1 MFFKAPD
8 EDKKTYLNPSVRGV
22 QPFFGWATWQSQLVI
37 QSF

>member
-8 EDKKTYLNPSVRGV
+8 EDKKTYLNPSLRRV
-22 QPFFGWATWQSQLVI
+22 QPFFGRVTWQSHLAI